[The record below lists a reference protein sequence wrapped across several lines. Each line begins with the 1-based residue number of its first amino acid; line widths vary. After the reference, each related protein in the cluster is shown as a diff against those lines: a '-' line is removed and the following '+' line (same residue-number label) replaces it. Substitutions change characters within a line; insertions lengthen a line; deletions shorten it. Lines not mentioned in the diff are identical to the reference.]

1 MCTQASGQFS
11 KRLENPPRRFAPV
24 FCVLGLI
31 TFLGAGWGY
40 DLRNTSSFSVE
51 NISRNPFVPLDHES
65 AEEKPVTRRF
75 SVPQSAFK
83 LTSILMD
90 PVESLAIIN
99 GRGVGVGESVPF
111 DAGGGIIFQFRVSK
125 IYDGGV
131 ELSFRGESLH
141 VGLKRKKG
149 EP

>member
-1 MCTQASGQFS
+1 
-11 KRLENPPRRFAPV
+11 
-24 FCVLGLI
+24 
-31 TFLGAGWGY
+31 
-40 DLRNTSSFSVE
+40 
-51 NISRNPFVPLDHES
+51 
-65 AEEKPVTRRF
+65 
-75 SVPQSAFK
+75 
-83 LTSILMD
+83 MD